1 MNRVERAK
9 AKALGCCRFVP
20 GSAAKRFAREMRWL
34 ALNEPATVLS
44 PSQRWYLDKMVWHYR
59 RQLAGTDIEIPA
71 SEPKREDYL
80 AAAEARSAKRRRD
93 LNGGI
98 DPPKQ
103 QALI

>member
-71 SEPKREDYL
+71 SEPTMIIGTEGGMIGPTVDD
-80 AAAEARSAKRRRD
+80 AAVTAAEKSA
-93 LNGGI
+93 G
-98 DPPKQ
+98 
-103 QALI
+103 